1 MVYQFNYI
9 KAHLLVFLATF
20 LVAISFIVS
29 EKIVGVVD
37 PISLT
42 LFRFIISF
50 VALLPF
56 ILIIKKY
63 RVKIKNSLFKG
74 LKISFFY
81 SLFFVFL
88 FKALE
93 TTTSLNTSTLF
104 TLVPFST
111 ALISYFVFKDKL
123 SAYKNF
129 IYLIGVLGTII
140 VILNGNSGK
149 VILFNQGDL
158 LFLVGVIFMSL
169 YSVSTKY
176 FHDSK
181 NDEVLV
187 LTLSTLLGG
196 IIWMTLTIVILDI
209 PLMWEKIEY
218 QYVTHIIYLSLGAT
232 LLTVFLYQQGTVIL
246 GPNKVMAYT
255 YLNPA
260 IVTLILFAVENKEI
274 NLLTLFGILLSSF
287 ATLIILK
294 GANYDQSSL
303 SMENQKKKIF

>member
-1 MVYQFNYI
+1 MVYQFDYI
-9 KAHLLVFLATF
+9 KAHLLVLLATF

-29 EKIVGVVD
+29 EKIAGVVD

-42 LFRFIISF
+42 LLRFVISF

-63 RVKIKNSLFKG
+63 RIKIKNSLLKG

-104 TLVPFST
+104 TLVPFTT
-111 ALISYFVFKDKL
+111 ALISYFFFKDKL

-140 VILNGNSGK
+140 VILNGNLSEFK
-149 VILFNQGDL
+149 LFNQGDL

-196 IIWMTLTIVILDI
+196 IIWMTLAIVILDI

-218 QYVTHIIYLSLGAT
+218 QHVNYIIYLGLGAT

-260 IVTLILFAVENKEI
+260 IVALILFIVENNEI
-274 NLLTLFGILLSSF
+274 NILTLFGILLSSF

-294 GANYDQSSL
+294 GVNYD
-303 SMENQKKKIF
+303 